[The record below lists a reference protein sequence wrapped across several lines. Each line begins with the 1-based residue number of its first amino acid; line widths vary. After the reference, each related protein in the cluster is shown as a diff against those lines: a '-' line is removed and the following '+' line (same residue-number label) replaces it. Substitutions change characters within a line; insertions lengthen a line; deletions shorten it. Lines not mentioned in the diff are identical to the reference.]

1 MALVAMVV
9 VVVLLAL
16 LLLRVDCGGDGGG
29 SAGSRGGGGGGGGGR
44 GRGRGR
50 RLLVVPPSRG
60 CERNRRSSSALVFRA
75 TSKTTV
81 HIPCYAERSSLQLSD
96 FWTSQLRKNAQLCPT
111 FL

>member
-16 LLLRVDCGGDGGG
+16 LLLWVDCGGDGGG
-29 SAGSRGGGGGGGGGR
+29 SVGSRGGGGAGGGGR

-60 CERNRRSSSALVFRA
+60 CERNRRSSSALVFQSNIEDYCSYSLLRRA
-75 TSKTTV
+75 FQPST
-81 HIPCYAERSSLQLSD
+81 Q
-96 FWTSQLRKNAQLCPT
+96 
-111 FL
+111 